1 VLSIKYAVP
10 NFDTAVPTVQTS
22 EREPSNW
29 YGLHF
34 AVHQIHLESVKSF
47 LDQAGNFEVLENR
60 TDGWTPLL
68 VGARMCRNTCLA
80 AKRDPFSSASD
91 KRSTLLSQY
100 HFTMKFL
107 RERGADPNVSRKGR
121 DSLLEVAEGGDKD
134 CFVLLLAYGA
144 DIAKTEVFCLTDR
157 QKAAFRHGLNSAV
170 VARRAKI
177 GVVKPCTYRAWKMAV
192 S

>member
-1 VLSIKYAVP
+1 
-10 NFDTAVPTVQTS
+10 
-22 EREPSNW
+22 
-29 YGLHF
+29 
-34 AVHQIHLESVKSF
+34 
-47 LDQAGNFEVLENR
+47 
-60 TDGWTPLL
+60 
-68 VGARMCRNTCLA
+68 
-80 AKRDPFSSASD
+80 
-91 KRSTLLSQY
+91 
-100 HFTMKFL
+100 MKFL